1 MADESTATAT
11 VEPEEIETERSFGP
25 ITASKERKGD
35 ELEYE
40 VGFDTPFGKLEFE
53 LEPRSLKAKRDK
65 RRKERAARE
74 AQRAAVLAVRKAE
87 EDAIKAEKRRTRLP
101 IFLAVL
107 VGFAVIAALI
117 ALAVWLFAR
126 PGDDDA
132 DIPPELRSG
141 DLDADESQG
150 GLFARLKRRVTKGIR
165 EGKRASLEA
174 QEEQRR
180 KFEEMA
186 GR

>member
-1 MADESTATAT
+1 MAEPATTT
-11 VEPEEIETERSFGP
+11 VIEPAEKTERSIGP
-25 ITASKERKGD
+25 ITATKERDGD

-53 LEPRSLKAKRDK
+53 LEPRSLKRERDE

-74 AQRAAVLAVRKAE
+74 AQRAALFAARKAE
-87 EDAIKAEKRRTRLP
+87 EQAIKAEKRRARMP
-101 IFLAVL
+101 VFLAVM
-107 VGFAVIAALI
+107 AALAI
-117 ALAVWLFAR
+117 IGAFIVLAVWLFAR
-126 PGDDDA
+126 PGDEA
-132 DIPPELRSG
+132 DESVPPELRGNDDG
-141 DLDADESQG
+141 DEAPG
-150 GLFARLKRRVTKGIR
+150 IVNGIRRRVRDGIR
-165 EGKRASLEA
+165 GGKQASREA